1 MAKYPGL
8 MRRGTKWYLRVR
20 VPTDIVDEVGRREIW
35 RSLETGDHRKAVSR
49 YHQTR
54 ADIVAQFETVRGRRA
69 DDDVTNAELRR
80 LVTVWFE
87 GMDRRVAVGIGAA
100 FDDARR
106 ETLASLDVDEGVL
119 TNGHED
125 ELAPAVQK
133 QVDALLAAA
142 NITLDKSG
150 ERYRAMC
157 NDARR
162 AMLETVRRSRGRLE
176 GEGDRTYDA
185 MFANLDHG
193 GPGDAGLSVTEVAAK
208 WVEEK
213 APTWTKRTRQEFEAT
228 VRMFVEA
235 VGDKPAGQVTRPDAR
250 DFKDMLVKAP
260 ASMSRRHRGLT
271 LPQAVKAGKDS
282 PRLVASS
289 VNKYLSALAALFS
302 WAAMNGY
309 VDSNPVVGL
318 RVAPS
323 KRADKQRRPF
333 TPDELRTIFG
343 ALDGKTGSALWL
355 PILGAF
361 TGARL
366 GELTQLE
373 AGDVRERDG
382 VDVISIN
389 DDGDKVL
396 KSNSSVR
403 EIPVHPALV
412 EVGFLDFA
420 ADTRARGG
428 GRLFDVAATAYS
440 KRFGR
445 FRRSLGITGRDVGYH
460 SFRHNV
466 ADRLRNAGVELEMR
480 NAILGHAQSAM
491 GARYGS
497 GYSMAVLRTA
507 ILKIDYD
514 LDLGHLCAR

>member
-1 MAKYPGL
+1 MSKYPGL

-20 VPTDIVDEVGRREIW
+20 VPTDIVDDVGRSEIW
-35 RSLETGDHRKAVSR
+35 KTLGTGDHRKAVGR
-49 YHQTR
+49 YHQAR
-54 ADIVAQFETVRGRRA
+54 ADIVAQFDILRGRRG

-87 GMDRRVAVGIGAA
+87 GMNRLVAVGIGAA

-106 ETLASLDVDEGVL
+106 ETLASLEVDEGVL
-119 TNGHED
+119 TDGPED
-125 ELAPAVQK
+125 EWAPAVQK

-150 ERYRAMC
+150 ERYRAVC
-157 NDARR
+157 NDMRR

-185 MFANLDHG
+185 MFAGLDHVA
-193 GPGDAGLSVTEVAAK
+193 PGEAGLSVTEVAAK

-235 VGDKPAGQVTRPDAR
+235 VGDKPARRVTGADAR
-250 DFKDMLVKAP
+250 DFKDLLVKAP
-260 ASMSRRHRGLT
+260 ATMSRRHRGLT

-289 VNKYLSALAALFS
+289 INKYLSALAALFS
-302 WAAMNGY
+302 WATMNSY

-318 RVAPS
+318 RVAPN

-333 TPDELRTIFG
+333 TPDELRTVFG

-355 PILGAF
+355 PLLGAF
-361 TGARL
+361 TGCRV

-389 DDGDKVL
+389 DEGEKVL
-396 KSNSSVR
+396 KSNTSVR

-412 EVGFLDFA
+412 EVGFLNFA
-420 ADTRARGG
+420 ADARARGG

-445 FRRSLGITGRDVGYH
+445 FRRSLGITDEDAFNALEGRGIRVYVSDGVDGGTPPAGADYYVRDPDEVGLLLT
-460 SFRHNV
+460 FL
-466 ADRLRNAGVELEMR
+466 ADREN
-480 NAILGHAQSAM
+480 
-491 GARYGS
+491 GAD
-497 GYSMAVLRTA
+497 SMAR
-507 ILKIDYD
+507 
-514 LDLGHLCAR
+514 